1 MLKSNYALLGNI
13 GGSGDHDHNL
23 GGHAPKRRDRVF

>member
-1 MLKSNYALLGNI
+1 MLNCKHAMLI

-23 GGHAPKRRDRVF
+23 GGHAPLRRDRVF